1 MAMLLTG
8 SFLNPFFRVNFMKLE
23 SYTRKLEMMK
33 RFDFAVLTNKSFAKF
48 ERYLSILYLL

>member
-1 MAMLLTG
+1 
-8 SFLNPFFRVNFMKLE
+8 MKLE